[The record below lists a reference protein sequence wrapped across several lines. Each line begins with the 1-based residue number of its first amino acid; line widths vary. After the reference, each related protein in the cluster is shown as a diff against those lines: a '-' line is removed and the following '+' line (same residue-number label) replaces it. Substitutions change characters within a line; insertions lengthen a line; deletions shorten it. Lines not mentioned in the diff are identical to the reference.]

1 MTLEELEF
9 SDLYIGEN
17 DAYIRGQSLEP
28 NPTII
33 DFEIVKPLR
42 ELCNQSI
49 EAMTTKSTDFAVQ
62 YESTTYRGSLLN
74 SIDGSYYVLRR
85 QPPTVKKISELIK
98 VKQYVDKLLNPK
110 LKGLIL
116 IVGEFGN
123 GKSWTAS
130 GIVAERLE
138 LHGGV
143 AATLEDP
150 PELPLQGKH
159 GDGICLQTHIEKDGF
174 AQAIHSASRWA
185 PDILYFSE
193 LRDADS
199 ANEALKAAQNGKLS
213 ICTIH
218 GGSPISGIERLFNL
232 ATSNSNGLNNQD
244 DVASLIANG
253 VAVVL
258 HQKLKRD
265 GNRVIPQ
272 ITWLSVNSELSVKS
286 LIKDRKWSH
295 LQQEIN
301 AQLNRMLM
309 EKEK

>member
-1 MTLEELEF
+1 MTLDELEF

-17 DAYIRGQSLEP
+17 DSYIRGPSLTP
-28 NPTII
+28 NPKKI
-33 DFEIVKPLR
+33 DFDIAKPLR
-42 ELCNQSI
+42 SLCDQAI
-49 EAMTTKSTDFAVQ
+49 ESMKTKSTDFAIQ
-62 YESTTYRGSLLN
+62 HGTTTYRGSLLD
-74 SIDGSYYVLRR
+74 SINGSYYVLRR

-98 VKQYVDKLLNPK
+98 IKQYVDKLLNPE

-138 LHGGV
+138 LYGGV

-159 GDGICLQTHIEKDGF
+159 GDGICFQTHIEKDGF

-199 ANEALKAAQNGKLS
+199 ANEALKASQNGKLS

-244 DVASLIANG
+244 DIASLIANG
-253 VAVVL
+253 VAIVL

-265 GNRVIPQ
+265 GNRVIPE
-272 ITWLSVNSELSVKS
+272 ITWLSVNSEATVKS
-286 LIKDRKWSH
+286 LIKDRKWNH
-295 LQQEIN
+295 LEQEIN
-301 AQLNRMLM
+301 SQRNRLLI
-309 EKEK
+309 KA

>member
-1 MTLEELEF
+1 MTKHLDDLEF

-17 DAYIRGQSLEP
+17 SAYIRGPSLNP
-28 NPTII
+28 NPQMI
-33 DFEIVKPLR
+33 DFSVVEGLR
-42 ELCNQSI
+42 HLCEVAIS
-49 EAMTTKSTDFAVQ
+49 KKDKGTDFAI
-62 YESTTYRGSLLN
+62 EHDGTAYRGSLLD
-74 SIDGSYYVLRR
+74 SIAGSVFVLRR
-85 QPPTVKKISELIK
+85 QPSSVKKVSELIK
-98 VKQYVDKLLNPK
+98 TKQYIDALLTPE
-110 LKGLIL
+110 LKGLVL

-138 LHGGV
+138 KFGGV

-150 PELPLQGKH
+150 PELPLH
-159 GDGICLQTHIEKDGF
+159 GQHGSGICFQTHIEKDGF

-213 ICTIH
+213 LSTIH
-218 GGSPISGIERLFNL
+218 GNSPISGIERLFNL
-232 ATSNSNGLNNQD
+232 ATSGSSGLSNHDDISSLMANGL
-244 DVASLIANG
+244 AI
-253 VAVVL
+253 VL
-258 HQKLKRD
+258 HQKLERD
-265 GNRVIPQ
+265 GDHVIPK
-272 ITWLSVNSELSVKS
+272 ITWLSVNSEVSVKS

-301 AQLNRMLM
+301 QQFNQLLYRG
-309 EKEK
+309 

>member
-1 MTLEELEF
+1 MTLEEQEF
-9 SDLYIGEN
+9 SDLYIGEKS
-17 DAYIRGQSLEP
+17 AYIRGPSLVP
-28 NPTII
+28 NPMKI
-33 DFEIVKPLR
+33 DFEIARSLR
-42 ELCNQSI
+42 SLCDENIRS
-49 EAMTTKSTDFAVQ
+49 MKTKSTDFAIQ
-62 YESTTYRGSLLN
+62 HGTTTYRGSLLD

-85 QPPTVKKISELIK
+85 QPPTVKKVSELIK
-98 VKQYVDKLLNPK
+98 IKQYIDKLLAPE

-116 IVGEFGN
+116 IVGEFGH

-143 AATLEDP
+143 ATTLEDP
-150 PELPLQGKH
+150 PELPLQGSH
-159 GDGICLQTHIEKDGF
+159 GDGICLQTHVEKDGF

-213 ICTIH
+213 ISTIH
-218 GGSPISGIERLFNL
+218 GSSPISGIERLFNL
-232 ATSNSNGLNNQD
+232 ATSNSNGLNNQED
-244 DVASLIANG
+244 ISSLIANG
-253 VAVVL
+253 LAIVM

-265 GNRVIPQ
+265 GNRVIPE
-272 ITWLSVNSELSVKS
+272 ITWLSVNSETTVKS
-286 LIKDRKWSH
+286 LIKDRKWNH

-301 AQLNRMLM
+301 TQRNQLLI
-309 EKEK
+309 KV